1 VRAERSQPLATRLEA
16 ELLVLAKF
24 HSPEPENSLHE
35 LQVSTFQA
43 TGQRLAVVL
52 VSENFFH
59 EQI

>member
-1 VRAERSQPLATRLEA
+1 
-16 ELLVLAKF
+16 LLVLANF
-24 HSPEPENSLHE
+24 HLPEAENGLHE
-35 LQVSTFQA
+35 LQVSAFQA